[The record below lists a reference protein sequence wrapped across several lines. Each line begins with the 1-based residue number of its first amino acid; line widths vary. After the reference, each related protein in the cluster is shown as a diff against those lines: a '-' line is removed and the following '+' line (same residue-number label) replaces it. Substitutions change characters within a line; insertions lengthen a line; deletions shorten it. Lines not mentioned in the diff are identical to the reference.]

1 MNEQINIHSIYDAVK
16 RLGLADN
23 QYVFSRLCGRTPAWY
38 SCIKSRKFSI
48 TPAAAMTLS
57 VSLRMKAQS
66 LPSKTAQDEAIALST
81 MLLDNTCAQI
91 TAKQS
96 EYLGCPQQEM
106 TTSCTKENIK

>member
-1 MNEQINIHSIYDAVK
+1 MNEQINIHSLYDAVK

-66 LPSKTAQDEAIALST
+66 LPSKTAQDEAIALSA
-81 MLLDNTCAQI
+81 LLFDNTRAQI
-91 TAKQS
+91 IAKQGK
-96 EYLGCPQQEM
+96 YLGCPQLEV
-106 TTSCTKENIK
+106 TTSYINGGIK

>member
-1 MNEQINIHSIYDAVK
+1 MNEQINIHSLYDAVK

-57 VSLRMKAQS
+57 ASLRIKAQS
-66 LPSKTAQDEAIALST
+66 LASKIAQDEAIALST
-81 MLLDNTCAQI
+81 MLLDDTCAVI
-91 TAKQS
+91 TTRQS
-96 EYLGCPQQEM
+96 EYLGCPQQDM
-106 TTSCTKENIK
+106 TTSCRMENRK

>member
-1 MNEQINIHSIYDAVK
+1 MNEQINIHSLYDAVK

-57 VSLRMKAQS
+57 ASLRMKASS
-66 LPSKTAQDEAIALST
+66 LPNRKTQDEAIALSAL
-81 MLLDNTCAQI
+81 LLDNTCAQI

-96 EYLGCPQQEM
+96 EYLGCPQQEVV
-106 TTSCTKENIK
+106 TSYINGGIK